1 MLLPITAKL
10 RKEAVFLCGL
20 SRKKSHTSCGRWKSI
35 EAERLLLI
43 VAHGQFRGDRLEVA
57 KEAAR
62 ASVGAGSEIE
72 FGGG

>member
-1 MLLPITAKL
+1 MLLPIAAKL
-10 RKEAVFLCGL
+10 QKEAVFLCGL
-20 SRKKSHTSCGRWKSI
+20 SRKKSHTRWCRWNSI
-35 EAERLLLI
+35 EAEMLLLV

-72 FGGG
+72 F